1 MKKTGACTMKNNGS
15 IMYVFLS
22 KLVCL
27 PKLACLSKP
36 LKLTDNIKAL
46 AYHKLCPF
54 IVNYESIM
62 FYSTG
67 PSSSSMVVELST
79 RGLKFECSNPAPA
92 STRGLYYKTFYGR
105 NLRIFAIS

>member
-1 MKKTGACTMKNNGS
+1 
-15 IMYVFLS
+15 MYVFLS

-27 PKLACLSKP
+27 SKLACLSKP

-46 AYHKLCPF
+46 AYHKLCLF
-54 IVNYESIM
+54 IVNYEAIM

-79 RGLKFECSNPAPA
+79 HGLRFEGSNPAPA
-92 STRGLYYKTFYGR
+92 STKGLYYKTF
-105 NLRIFAIS
+105 LRP